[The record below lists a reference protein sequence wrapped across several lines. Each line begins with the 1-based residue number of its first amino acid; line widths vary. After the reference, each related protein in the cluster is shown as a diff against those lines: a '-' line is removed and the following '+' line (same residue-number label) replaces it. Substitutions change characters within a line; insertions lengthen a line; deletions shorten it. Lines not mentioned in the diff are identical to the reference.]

1 MFYWL
6 ILTVP
11 PLLLGLYAQAKV
23 KSTFAKYSQ
32 VRPANGMSGADAAAA
47 VLKASGLPS
56 LSIEPIDGHLTDHY
70 DPSSKTLRLS
80 SDVGATSSI
89 AALGVAAHEAGHAI
103 QDAKGYLPMRVRQS
117 IVPAA
122 QLGSS
127 FGIYAVMGGLLLS
140 AQSTFGVTLF
150 YFGIALFGAAVLF
163 QLVTLPVEFD
173 ASRRALVVLE
183 QSGLL
188 APSEVPGARKVLN
201 AAALTY
207 VAGFLAALGQL
218 LYFVLAFAQ
227 SRD

>member
-1 MFYWL
+1 MYLWL
-6 ILTVP
+6 ILTIP

-32 VRPANGMSGADAAAA
+32 VRPQNGMSGADAAAA
-47 VLKASGLPS
+47 VLRASGLPA
-56 LSIEPIDGHLTDHY
+56 LKIEPIEGHLSDHY

-80 SDVGATSSI
+80 SDVGASSSI

-103 QDAKGYLPMRVRQS
+103 QDANGYAPMGIRQR
-117 IVPAA
+117 IVPLA

-127 FGIYAVMGGLLLS
+127 VGVYAVMGGLILS
-140 AQSTFGVTLF
+140 AGSVFGTTLF
-150 YFGIALFGAAVLF
+150 YVGIALFSVAVLF

-173 ASRRALVVLE
+173 ASRRALNVLE
-183 QSGLL
+183 TQGLL
-188 APSEVPGARKVLN
+188 APSEMEGARAVLN

-218 LYFVLAFAQ
+218 LYFVLAFAG

>member
-1 MFYWL
+1 MLYWL
-6 ILTVP
+6 IFTIP

-23 KSTFAKYSQ
+23 KSTFAEYSQ
-32 VRPANGMSGADAAAA
+32 VRPQRGISGADAAAA
-47 VLKASGLPS
+47 VLQASGLPQ
-56 LSIEPIDGHLTDHY
+56 LSIEPIEGHLTDHY
-70 DPSSKTLRLS
+70 DPSTKTLRLS
-80 SDVGATSSI
+80 ADVGSSSSI

-103 QDAKGYLPMRVRQS
+103 QDAHGYLPMRVRQS
-117 IVPAA
+117 IVPFA

-127 FGIYAVMGGLLLS
+127 VGMYAVMGGLILS
-140 AQSTFGVTLF
+140 AQSAFGVSLF

-188 APSEVPGARKVLN
+188 ASSEIVGARKVLN

-207 VAGFLAALGQL
+207 VAGFLSALGQL
-218 LYFVLAFAQ
+218 LYFVFAFAQ

>member
-1 MFYWL
+1 MYYWL
-6 ILTVP
+6 IFTIP

-32 VRPANGMSGADAAAA
+32 VRPSRGISGADAAAA
-47 VLKASGLPS
+47 VLQASGLPK

-70 DPSSKTLRLS
+70 DPRTKTLRLS
-80 SDVGATSSI
+80 ADVGASSSI

-103 QDAKGYLPMRVRQS
+103 QDAHGYLPMRVRQS
-117 IVPAA
+117 IVPLA

-127 FGIYAVMGGLLLS
+127 VGVYAAMGGLIL
-140 AQSTFGVTLF
+140 AGSTAFGPSLF
-150 YFGIALFGAAVLF
+150 YFGIALFSVAVLF

-173 ASRRALVVLE
+173 ASRRALIVLE

-188 APSEVPGARKVLN
+188 APDEVVGAKKVLN

-218 LYFVLAFAQ
+218 LYFVMAFAQ